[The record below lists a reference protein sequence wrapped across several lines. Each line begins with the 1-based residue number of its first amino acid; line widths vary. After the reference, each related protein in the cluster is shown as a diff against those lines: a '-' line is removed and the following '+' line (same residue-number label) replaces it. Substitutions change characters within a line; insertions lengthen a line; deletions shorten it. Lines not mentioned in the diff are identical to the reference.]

1 MSGPVGTC
9 VRCGEHCWA
18 PRWHSE
24 YRTEGP
30 RVEWGPHYQISAIPE
45 HVDVSDGGRLYL
57 YCYCRPSCRANAAV
71 TRYERA
77 RLEIAAALEELQA
90 AVVAALEEVGE
101 AWNELDR

>member
-1 MSGPVGTC
+1 MSGTC
-9 VRCGEHCWA
+9 VRCGEPCWA

-24 YRTEGP
+24 YRTNGP
-30 RVEWGPHYQISAIPE
+30 REEWGPHYQLTEIPAP
-45 HVDVSDGGRLYL
+45 VDTSDGGRLYL

-101 AWNELDR
+101 AWNELGR